1 MDLHVW
7 GSRCGMRSWHLIGSS
22 FLLMMASLRRMHGY
36 GGRPNRSPGTWP
48 LLPKG
53 TRKWPVRS
61 IPVAE
66 CTYCSIS
73 LVELWWYL
81 QSPWISTPITSTISS
96 FLHQIGS
103 FLRGLCLTRVRST
116 SVEYHWALWC
126 KRRSE
131 PPRLG
136 LRDQAWTFNELSGE
150 GRGNSG
156 YSDAAARHLHHPR
169 PTFRHQ
175 VPVCLETQVWMPAGT
190 GVELFGVF
198 FANTCHLLNRKTS
211 RYPEY
216 TFIVWTLSINKVT
229 LYMMHTWR
237 YIQVLYI
244 CMCNTHIISYIYI
257 YFDIHTHTIFYPV
270 AHHPG
275 LDLAVCPWRGWQ
287 HHWCALQWGVGAER
301 WPLFLPYCVLWW
313 CSTFTFRVHQVCVW
327 ISCRHSPSLPIQCS

>member
-1 MDLHVW
+1 MKHTRNLNLT
-7 GSRCGMRSWHLIGSS
+7 SNFHLSS
-22 FLLMMASLRRMHGY
+22 AAGRIRVQIYIWISMSGDPGVVCEVDILLGHHFCWWWLLSGECTVMEAAQTEA
-36 GGRPNRSPGTWP
+36 PGTWP

-150 GRGNSG
+150 VEKVGGIVDTLMLQPGTSTTP
-156 YSDAAARHLHHPR
+156 ALHSA
-169 PTFRHQ
+169 TKSQ
-175 VPVCLETQVWMPAGT
+175 CVWR
-190 GVELFGVF
+190 L
-198 FANTCHLLNRKTS
+198 
-211 RYPEY
+211 RYECQ
-216 TFIVWTLSINKVT
+216 
-229 LYMMHTWR
+229 R
-237 YIQVLYI
+237 AQVL
-244 CMCNTHIISYIYI
+244 NFLV
-257 YFDIHTHTIFYPV
+257 YFLQIHAIF
-270 AHHPG
+270 
-275 LDLAVCPWRGWQ
+275 
-287 HHWCALQWGVGAER
+287 
-301 WPLFLPYCVLWW
+301 
-313 CSTFTFRVHQVCVW
+313 
-327 ISCRHSPSLPIQCS
+327 

>member
-257 YFDIHTHTIFYPV
+257 YIFWYTHTHNILSRSP
-270 AHHPG
+270 PSRSG
-275 LDLAVCPWRGWQ
+275 LG
-287 HHWCALQWGVGAER
+287 
-301 WPLFLPYCVLWW
+301 
-313 CSTFTFRVHQVCVW
+313 
-327 ISCRHSPSLPIQCS
+327 SLPLTRVATPLVRIAMGGWCRKMAIVSALLCFMMM

>member
-1 MDLHVW
+1 MKHTRNLQSHFQLPPIQCCREDTSTSNLHMDLHVW

-150 GRGNSG
+150 VEKVGGIVDTLMLQPGTSTTP
-156 YSDAAARHLHHPR
+156 ALHSA
-169 PTFRHQ
+169 TKSQ
-175 VPVCLETQVWMPAGT
+175 CVWR
-190 GVELFGVF
+190 L
-198 FANTCHLLNRKTS
+198 
-211 RYPEY
+211 RYECQ
-216 TFIVWTLSINKVT
+216 
-229 LYMMHTWR
+229 R
-237 YIQVLYI
+237 AQVL
-244 CMCNTHIISYIYI
+244 NFLV
-257 YFDIHTHTIFYPV
+257 YFLQIHAIF
-270 AHHPG
+270 
-275 LDLAVCPWRGWQ
+275 
-287 HHWCALQWGVGAER
+287 
-301 WPLFLPYCVLWW
+301 
-313 CSTFTFRVHQVCVW
+313 
-327 ISCRHSPSLPIQCS
+327 